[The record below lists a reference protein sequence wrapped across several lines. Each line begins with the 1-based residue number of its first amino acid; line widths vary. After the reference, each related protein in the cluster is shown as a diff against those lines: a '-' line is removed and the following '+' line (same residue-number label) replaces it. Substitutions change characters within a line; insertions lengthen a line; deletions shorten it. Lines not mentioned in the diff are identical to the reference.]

1 MSEQGFRRKETC
13 EECPWRKDVPVGRF
27 PEERFISL
35 RKTAE
40 QGFNKPI
47 FACHK
52 TSEGKGTQAC
62 VGYLLVAGHNNFA
75 VRLASAT
82 GRFDHTQLKA
92 TGPLY
97 ESYEEMARAN
107 GVNQDEDEE
116 NE

>member
-35 RKTAE
+35 QKTTQ
-40 QGFNKPI
+40 QGFDKPV

-62 VGYLLVAGHNNFA
+62 VGFLLVAGHNNFA
-75 VRLASAT
+75 CRLAAAA
-82 GRFDHTQLKA
+82 GKFDPAELKA
-92 TGPLY
+92 TSPLY
-97 ESYEEMARAN
+97 ESYEAMAQAN
-107 GVNQDEDEE
+107 GVDEE
-116 NE
+116 SA